1 MKKDEFEDI
10 FKDSFENFEAE
21 VSPSVWKNVQTAL
34 KGAGIGLLGKAII
47 NKIGTNTFIAIVSSA
62 AAIVSTVVVMNWG
75 GKTEPKSVANNVV
88 APKTVVDKPQPAKV
102 EEIKEFLTD
111 KPAVKSDYTA
121 AKETPKSEEN
131 KAKEP
136 ANLLVIKKDQMN
148 EVINEYASEQV
159 ASISASPV
167 GGTVPLI
174 VNLNNA
180 GTGKTNKWSFGD
192 GKKESGLN
200 PVHVY
205 DTPGLYTVVLT
216 STSADGKTVSDSLK
230 IEVTGNSSL
239 ATNEIARSFSPNG
252 DNDNDVFRLEF
263 DNMTEVS
270 AVIFDEDKK
279 IVYTQTE
286 FKGKWNGN
294 DLHGKPSKAGEYY
307 YFIKAL
313 GKDGKKYEKKG
324 QIKLIR

>member
-75 GKTEPKSVANNVV
+75 GKAEPKSVANNVV

-111 KPAVKSDYTA
+111 KPAVKT
-121 AKETPKSEEN
+121 ETLPASETQKAEGN
-131 KAKEP
+131 KVKEP
-136 ANLLVIKKDQMN
+136 SNSLVIKKDQMN
-148 EVINEYASEQV
+148 EVIKEYASEQI

-174 VNLNNA
+174 VNLNNM
-180 GTGKTNKWSFGD
+180 GTGKTNKWNFGD
-192 GKKESGLN
+192 GKKESGAN

-205 DTPGLYTVVLT
+205 DTPGLYTVVLS
-216 STSADGKTVSDSLK
+216 STNTEGKTVLDSLK

-252 DNDNDVFRLEF
+252 DKDNDVFKLEF
-263 DNMTEVS
+263 VNMKEVS

-279 IVYTQTE
+279 IVYSQTD
-286 FKGKWNGN
+286 FKGEWNGN
-294 DLHGKPSKAGEYY
+294 DLKGKPSRAGEYY
-307 YFIKAL
+307 YFIKAI
-313 GKDGKKYEKKG
+313 GNDGKKYEKKG